1 MPVGRICIRDVD
13 TAEPQESVLDVAR
26 RMRDRGVGT
35 LVVVD
40 NQSRPMG
47 LVTDRDI
54 VTRLVA
60 DNRDAARTPVVDLM
74 TAMPT
79 TVLQDTSVES
89 ALGHMRIGRMRRL
102 PVVNG
107 SGALVGIVT
116 LDDILALVAE
126 EFSLIGGLLE
136 REAPHQHAT
145 VAR

>member
-1 MPVGRICIRDVD
+1 MSIGRICIHDVD
-13 TAEPQESVLDVAR
+13 TAGPQESVRDVAR
-26 RMRDRGVGT
+26 RMRDRQVGT
-35 LVVVD
+35 LIVVD
-40 NQSRPMG
+40 DQARPMG

-60 DNRDAARTPVVDLM
+60 ADRDASRTPVVDLM
-74 TAMPT
+74 TPMPT

-89 ALGHMRIGRMRRL
+89 ALGHMRVGRLRRL

-116 LDDILALVAE
+116 LDDILALLAE

-136 REAPHQHAT
+136 RETPHQT
-145 VAR
+145 VPR